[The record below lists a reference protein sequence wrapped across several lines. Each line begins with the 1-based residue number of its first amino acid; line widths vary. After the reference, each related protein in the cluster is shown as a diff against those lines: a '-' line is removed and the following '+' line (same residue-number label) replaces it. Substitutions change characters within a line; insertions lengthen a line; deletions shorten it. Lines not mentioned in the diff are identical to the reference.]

1 MKKYLVLLL
10 SILLFLSCS
19 DKKPELIL
27 AESTG
32 KINHL
37 LVVIKDT
44 QWQGEIGD
52 EIRKI
57 IGSPVLGLPQPETQ
71 FNVSQ
76 VAPEYFGSMFKTS
89 RSVLSVSIGNEDK
102 FLIQKDVYSKPQRII
117 QITGKDNIAIAH
129 LIEKHQRELIQVFKD
144 NDLYSTQKTLNKE
157 SWESKKLKTLNSLG
171 IQLNIPKKYRLVDDN
186 GSFLWLRNPIPSGSM
201 NIIVYSVPI
210 LSENDLKGNNIVSMR
225 DSIGKKHIP
234 GGPEGSY
241 MITEAAYSPH
251 IFDVTLTGRKAFEV
265 RGKWEIKGD
274 FMAGPFL
281 NYTVID
287 EKNDRFI
294 VVEGFTY
301 APAVDKRD
309 YMFELEAILKTLKI
323 TK

>member
-1 MKKYLVLLL
+1 MNKIVSLALT
-10 SILLFLSCS
+10 IIFLISCS

-27 AESTG
+27 SESTG

-37 LVVIKDT
+37 LLVIKDT
-44 QWQGEIGD
+44 QWQGEVGD

-57 IGSPVLGLPQPETQ
+57 FGAPVLGLPQPETQ
-71 FNVSQ
+71 FNISQ

-89 RSVLSVSIGNEDK
+89 RSVLHITLGDEENFS
-102 FLIQKDVYSKPQRII
+102 IQKDIYAKPQRII
-117 QITGKDNIAIAH
+117 YIVGKDNMSIARI
-129 LIEKHQRELIQVFKD
+129 IQKHHSELISVFKN
-144 NDLYSTQKTLNKE
+144 NDLYSTQKMLNKDL
-157 SWESKKLKTLNSLG
+157 WEQEKLKTLNSLG
-171 IQLNIPKKYRLVDDN
+171 IQLNIPKKYRMVDDN
-186 GSFLWLRNPIPSGSM
+186 GAFLWVRNPISSGSM
-201 NIIVYSVPI
+201 NIIAYSLPI
-210 LSENDLKGNNIVSMR
+210 VTEDDLKGYNIISMR
-225 DSIGKKHIP
+225 DSIGKKYIP

-251 IFDVTLTGRKAFEV
+251 FFEIDFGGRKAFEV
-265 RGKWEIKGD
+265 RGKWEVYGD

-287 EKNDRFI
+287 EKNNRLI

-309 YMFELEAILKTLKI
+309 YMFELEAVLKTLKI
-323 TK
+323 K

>member
-1 MKKYLVLLL
+1 MKKIVSLLL
-10 SILLFLSCS
+10 TIILFISCS
-19 DKKPELIL
+19 DTKPELTL
-27 AESTG
+27 VNSTG

-37 LVVIKDT
+37 LVVIKNT

-71 FNVSQ
+71 FNITQ

-89 RSVLSVSIGNEDK
+89 RSVLYVTIGEKNQ
-102 FLIQKDVYSKPQRII
+102 FSIQKDLYSKPQRII
-117 QITGKDNIAIAH
+117 QIVGKDNASIAQ
-129 LIEKHQRELIQVFKD
+129 LIQKHQNELISVFKN
-144 NDLYSTQKTLNKE
+144 NDLYSTQKMLNKDLWDKE
-157 SWESKKLKTLNSLG
+157 KIKTFKSLG
-171 IQLNIPKKYRLVDDN
+171 FQLNIPKKYRMVDDN
-186 GSFLWLRNPIPSGSM
+186 GAFLWMRNPITSGSM
-201 NIIVYSVPI
+201 NIIAYTVPI
-210 LSENDLKGNNIVSMR
+210 SSNKDLDGSNIVAMR
-225 DSIGKKHIP
+225 DSIGKKFIP

-251 IFDVTLTGRKAFEV
+251 IFNITLIGKKAFET
-265 RGKWEIKGD
+265 RGKWEVQGD

-287 EKNDRFI
+287 EKNNRLV

-309 YMFELEAILKTLKI
+309 NMFELEAVLKTLRI
-323 TK
+323 N

>member
-1 MKKYLVLLL
+1 MINKIIALLLILVLLTN
-10 SILLFLSCS
+10 CS
-19 DKKPELIL
+19 DQKPELTL

-37 LVVIKDT
+37 LIVIKDI
-44 QWQGEIGD
+44 QWRGEIGD

-57 IGSPVLGLPQPETQ
+57 LGAPILGLPQPETQ
-71 FNVSQ
+71 FNISQ

-89 RSVLSVSIGNEDK
+89 RSVLHISIGKENK
-102 FLIQKDVYSKPQRII
+102 FTVQKDVYSKPQRII
-117 QITGKDNIAIAH
+117 QIVGKDPKSIAH
-129 LIEKHQRELIQVFKD
+129 LIEEHQKELVQVFKD
-144 NDLYSTQKTLNKE
+144 NDLYSTQKVLNKDL
-157 SWESKKLKTLNSLG
+157 WKKDKLKTLNNLG
-171 IQLNIPKKYRLVDDN
+171 IQLNIPQKYRLVDDN
-186 GSFLWLRNPIPSGSM
+186 GSFLWLRHQIASGSM

-210 LSENDLKGNNIVSMR
+210 VSEDDLKGTNIVAMR
-225 DSIGKKHIP
+225 DAIGKKHIP
-234 GGPEGSY
+234 GGPKNSY

-265 RGKWEIKGD
+265 RGKWEVFGD

-287 EKNDRFI
+287 AKNNRLV

-309 YMFELEAILKTLKI
+309 YMFELEAVLKTLKI
-323 TK
+323 K

>member
-1 MKKYLVLLL
+1 MKKIILLITTFLVLTN
-10 SILLFLSCS
+10 CS
-19 DKKPELIL
+19 NKKDELIL
-27 AESTG
+27 AQSTG

-37 LVVIKDT
+37 LIVIKNT

-57 IGSPVLGLPQPETQ
+57 LGSPVLGLPQPETQ

-89 RSVLSVSIGNEDK
+89 RSVLQISIGKENK
-102 FLIQKDVYSKPQRII
+102 FTVLKDVYSKPQRII
-117 QITGKDNIAIAH
+117 KIEGKDKTAIAN
-129 LIEKHQRELIQVFKD
+129 LIHKHQNELISVFKN
-144 NDLYSTQKTLNKE
+144 NDLYSTQKTLNKD
-157 SWESKKLKTLNSLG
+157 SWEIDKLKTFNNLG
-171 IQLNIPKKYRLVDDN
+171 IQLNIPKKYRLVDDS
-186 GSFLWLRNPIPSGSM
+186 GSFLWLRNPISSGSM
-201 NIIVYSVPI
+201 NIIAYAVPI
-210 LSENDLKGNNIVSMR
+210 VSNKYLDGNNIVSMR
-225 DSIGKKHIP
+225 DSIGEKFIP

-251 IFDVTLTGRKAFEV
+251 IFDVKLTGRKAFEV
-265 RGKWEIKGD
+265 RGKWEVFGD

-287 EKNDRFI
+287 EKNNRLV

-309 YMFELEAILKTLKI
+309 FMFELEAILKTLKI
-323 TK
+323 N

>member
-1 MKKYLVLLL
+1 MKKIVSLLL
-10 SILLFLSCS
+10 TIILLTSCS
-19 DKKPELIL
+19 DTKPELTL
-27 AESTG
+27 VNSTG

-37 LVVIKDT
+37 LVVIKNT
-44 QWQGEIGD
+44 QWQGEVGD

-57 IGSPVLGLPQPETQ
+57 LGSPVLGLPQPETQ
-71 FNVSQ
+71 FNVTQ

-89 RSVLSVSIGNEDK
+89 RSVLYITIGDKNQFSIQNDM
-102 FLIQKDVYSKPQRII
+102 YSKPQRII
-117 QITGKDNIAIAH
+117 QIVGKDNISIAQ
-129 LIEKHQRELIQVFKD
+129 LLQKHQNELITVFKN
-144 NDLYSTQKTLNKE
+144 NDLYSTQKMLNKDLWDKE
-157 SWESKKLKTLNSLG
+157 KLKTLKSLG
-171 IQLNIPKKYRLVDDN
+171 IQLNIPKKYRMVDDN
-186 GSFLWLRNPIPSGSM
+186 GAFLWMRNPISSGSM

-210 LSENDLKGNNIVSMR
+210 LSDDDLKGNNIVSMR
-225 DSIGKKHIP
+225 DSIGKKFIP

-265 RGKWEIKGD
+265 RGKWEVQGD

-287 EKNDRFI
+287 EKNNRLV

-309 YMFELEAILKTLKI
+309 YMFELEAVLKTLKI
-323 TK
+323 N